1 MNIEIYVLI
10 LVVVLVALAILV
22 KRWERREASKEQ
34 GR

>member
-22 KRWERREASKEQ
+22 KRWERREVSKEQ